1 MWVVFMSH
9 FEIGALAKNEERDEE
24 PRTFFYGYK
33 RKYSLSLF

>member
-9 FEIGALAKNEERDEE
+9 FEIGALAKNERDEE
-24 PRTFFYGYK
+24 PRTFFCGCK